1 MKKHI
6 LSKKCWCKP
15 DVISF
20 KKNNKDKIL
29 MIAAL
34 FNDSM
39 TATKYNQIKKILES
53 KSL

>member
-15 DVISF
+15 EVISF
-20 KKNNKDKIL
+20 KEPKKDKIL
-29 MIAAL
+29 QITAL

-53 KSL
+53 K